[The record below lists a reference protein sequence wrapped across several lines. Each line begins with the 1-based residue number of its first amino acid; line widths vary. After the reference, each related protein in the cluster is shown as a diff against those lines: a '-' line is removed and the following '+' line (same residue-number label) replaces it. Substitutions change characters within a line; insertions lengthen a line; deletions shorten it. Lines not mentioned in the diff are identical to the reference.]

1 MSVMKVQN
9 FFRDTQRLM
18 PCAEYEVA
26 YITNG
31 EFVTRCNQM
40 ARDNWRVI
48 AILPSG
54 STNIRVYFERTRL
67 VPDE

>member
-1 MSVMKVQN
+1 M
-9 FFRDTQRLM
+9 D
-18 PCAEYEVA
+18 

-31 EFVTRCNQM
+31 EIVEWCKQM
-40 ARDNWRVI
+40 ARDDWRVI

-67 VPDE
+67 VSDE

>member
-1 MSVMKVQN
+1 MSETGTVYL
-9 FFRDTQRLM
+9 RDMPRLV
-18 PCAEYEVA
+18 PRSQYEVA

-31 EFVTRCNQM
+31 EFVERCNQM
-40 ARDNWRVI
+40 ARDDWRVI

-67 VPDE
+67 VSDE